1 MLTQR
6 HLLASLSHSPGR
18 KRASGGSGGSGGNV
32 FIVGDPNL
40 FSLKFNTYHFNA
52 GNGRH
57 GGSKCCDDALYDLFV
72 ANT

>member
-1 MLTQR
+1 M
-6 HLLASLSHSPGR
+6 
-18 KRASGGSGGSGGNV
+18 

-57 GGSKCCDDALYDLFV
+57 GGSKFTYLFSCCVVVV
-72 ANT
+72 AVVFIMHPYVEVRPVG